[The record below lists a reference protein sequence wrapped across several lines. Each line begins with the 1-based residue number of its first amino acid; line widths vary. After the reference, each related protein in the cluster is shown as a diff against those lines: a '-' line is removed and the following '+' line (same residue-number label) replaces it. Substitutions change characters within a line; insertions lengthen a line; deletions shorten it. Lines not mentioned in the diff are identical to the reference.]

1 MASTSNV
8 MPRLAIKRAFM
19 DIIAD
24 DLGMSLNVEQTKVGF
39 ETEVQCW
46 ITSMEESFSR
56 IRGGNALAFDLNI
69 TFQIFSTINETGVHK
84 GIADLIK
91 IESTNERLKATGIQ
105 ITDISPVTSSTVWGD
120 ESTDGGVIGVLTLNV
135 KYLARF

>member
-1 MASTSNV
+1 MVSTVDV

-46 ITSMEESFSR
+46 ITSMDESFSR
-56 IRGGNALAFDLNI
+56 LRGGNAIASDLNI

-84 GIADLIK
+84 GIADLIMVQP
-91 IESTNERLKATGIQ
+91 TNEKLLSTGIQ
-105 ITDISPVTSSTVWGD
+105 ITDIAPVSSSTEWD
-120 ESTDGGVIGVLTLNV
+120 DDATEGGVVGLLTLNV
-135 KYLARF
+135 KYITRF